1 MKCKI
6 LAALDFSDMG
16 KHVVSYGYEVAEA
29 FGCELTFMHVVPE
42 PSLLITNHYLSSTQ
56 SIMQSGLEEM
66 RSVAEK
72 KLGFFL
78 AEESAKHEGELVK
91 FDHVVL
97 MGDPAQSII
106 EYAKCNS
113 YNMIILGYK
122 GYSKIEQFLV
132 GGTANK
138 VARYA
143 PCSVLIYRPERT
155 EEEEEKC
162 PLQNAKSISHR
173 LI

>member
-6 LAALDFSDMG
+6 LVALDFSELG
-16 KHVVSYGYEVAEA
+16 KDVVAYGYEVAEA
-29 FGCELTFMHVVPE
+29 FGCELTFLHVVPE
-42 PSLLITNHYLSSTQ
+42 PSLLITNHYLSTTQ
-56 SIMQSGLEEM
+56 AIMQSSLEEM
-66 RSVAEK
+66 RSRAEK
-72 KLGFFL
+72 KLEFFVK
-78 AEESAKHEGELVK
+78 EESAKHEGDPVNH
-91 FDHVVL
+91 DSIVL
-97 MGDPAQSII
+97 MGDPAQTII
-106 EYAKCNS
+106 EHAKCNL

-138 VARYA
+138 VVRYA

-155 EEEEEKC
+155 EAC
-162 PLQNAKSISHR
+162 TDQDADSTYRR